1 MFVVIRS
8 IFLDVQRN
16 CFCNEKKS
24 FVYVHAVLLSFLGS
38 GCVLIFLKVLHT
50 LHIKKKI
57 FNF

>member
-24 FVYVHAVLLSFLGS
+24 FVYLHAVLLSFVGR
-38 GCVLIFLKVLHT
+38 GCVLIFVKVLHT
-50 LHIKKKI
+50 LRQEI
-57 FNF
+57 